1 MQIAII
7 GWGSLLWDLEVL
19 EPHVVPEWQRA
30 AGPSLPL
37 EFSRVSP
44 KRLRALAL
52 IIDPD
57 HGTECQTSL
66 VNSRRDRLE
75 DTVSD
80 LAARERAPLD
90 RIGFASK
97 NGAWQSTIPGIEGN
111 VGTWLISSGY
121 DGAVWTDLPANF
133 RDETGAQFSIHR
145 AISYLKTLNGN
156 ALLEAKRYIELAPEE
171 SMTALRQALGEDP
184 WWKDVPLKPDW
195 DADGNA
201 A

>member
-19 EPHVVPEWQRA
+19 EPHVHPTWKRA

-44 KRLRALAL
+44 KRLKALAL
-52 IIDPD
+52 IIDPA
-57 HGTECQTSL
+57 HGTECATSL
-66 VNSRRDRLE
+66 VLSRKGTLE
-75 DTVSD
+75 AAASD
-80 LAARERAPLD
+80 LAERERAPLE
-90 RIGFASK
+90 RIGYASQR
-97 NGAWQSTIPGIEGN
+97 GEWQSTIPGVEEN
-111 VGTWLISSGY
+111 VGEWLISSGY

-133 RDETGAQFSIHR
+133 HEETGERFSIGR
-145 AISYLKTLNGN
+145 AIDYLKTLQGT

-171 SMTALRQALGEDP
+171 SMTSLRVALQDDD
-184 WWKDVPLKPDW
+184 WWAGVPLEPDW
-195 DADGNA
+195 DKGGDA

>member
-30 AGPSLPL
+30 AGPVLPL

-52 IIDPD
+52 IIDPV
-57 HGTECQTSL
+57 HGTECPTSL
-66 VNSRRDRLE
+66 VHSRKDRLE
-75 DTVSD
+75 DAVGD
-80 LAARERAPLD
+80 LAERERAPLE
-90 RIGFASK
+90 RIGFASTS
-97 NGAWQSTIPGIEGN
+97 GAWQSTIPGIEDS

-133 RDETGAQFSIHR
+133 RDETGKHFSIDE
-145 AISYLKTLNGN
+145 AIDYLKTLNGN

-171 SMTALRQALGEDP
+171 SMTALRKALSLSP
-184 WWKDVPLKPDW
+184 WWADVPLDPNW
-195 DADGNA
+195 DASGDA
-201 A
+201 P